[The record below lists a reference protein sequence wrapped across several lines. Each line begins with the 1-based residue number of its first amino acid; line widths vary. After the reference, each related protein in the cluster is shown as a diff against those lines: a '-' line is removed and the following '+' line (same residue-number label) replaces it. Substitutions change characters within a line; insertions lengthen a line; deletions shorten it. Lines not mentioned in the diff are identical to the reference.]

1 MSIQVT
7 LPELAEKLTRYHF
20 AYLMTVGD
28 DERAH
33 VVAVHTRLDGD
44 TLVLSSTGRRARGNV
59 SARPAVTLVWPPM
72 DPAEF
77 SLIVDGV
84 ASLLETEIAVEFTGG
99 VLHRPAPVTAAA
111 GEAPAG

>member
-7 LPELAEKLTRYHF
+7 LPELAETLTRYHF

-28 DERAH
+28 DEKAH
-33 VVAVHTRLDGD
+33 VVAVNTRLEGE

-59 SARPAVTLVWPPM
+59 STRPSVTLVWPPT
-72 DPAEF
+72 DPTEF

-84 ASLLETEIAVEFTGG
+84 ASLLENEVAVAFTTG
-99 VLHRPAPVTAAA
+99 VLHRPAPVAAVEGA
-111 GEAPAG
+111 GSA